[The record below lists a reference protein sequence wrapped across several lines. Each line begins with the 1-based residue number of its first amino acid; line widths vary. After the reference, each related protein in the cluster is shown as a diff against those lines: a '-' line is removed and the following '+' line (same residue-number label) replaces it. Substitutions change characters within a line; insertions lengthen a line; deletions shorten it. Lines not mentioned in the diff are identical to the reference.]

1 MKKKFIFL
9 AINFIFSLWLY
20 GQSQD
25 SIAHTLLVADYDYT
39 CHTLNAQGK
48 KVEVKYGLTTQIA
61 QHLARTMGYKQH
73 KAKTTEANSCCMYPP
88 LGKTTHKD
96 K

>member
-1 MKKKFIFL
+1 MQKNGFTMKQKFIFL

-73 KAKTTEANSCCMYPP
+73 KGENNKS
-88 LGKTTHKD
+88 
-96 K
+96 